1 MRESDKDVLEEAGWI
16 IECENPLEIRTKDGS
31 FVTQEAAFIVLSDL
45 RQEFS
50 KKDKYIIIN
59 LENLEVFK
67 NIDGSIKYFDTEIDA
82 GITCGMYELED
93 VWISKLIYNHN
104 E

>member
-1 MRESDKDVLEEAGWI
+1 M
-16 IECENPLEIRTKDGS
+16 
-31 FVTQEAAFIVLSDL
+31 

-67 NIDGSIKYFDTEIDA
+67 NIYGSIKYFDSEIDA
-82 GITCGMYELED
+82 GITCGMYEL
-93 VWISKLIYNHN
+93 VNIWISKLVYNHI